1 MSVVQMTRRLR
12 ALCYEHHAEMRL
24 SQVPGKNKRVETR
37 TLAYR
42 CTEPDCL
49 VHYDASRGY
58 FVLSQNANTSE
69 LDMVPEVKC
78 VRDGMPMY
86 LAETNPEKK
95 GFRLWRCPQCNG
107 VRTNEEGLV
116 GLTSQEI
123 PLKTVPGSV
132 GTARSTFPVVPKVP
146 TR

>member
-1 MSVVQMTRRLR
+1 
-12 ALCYEHHAEMRL
+12 
-24 SQVPGKNKRVETR
+24 VETR

-107 VRTNEEGLV
+107 VRTNDEGLV

>member
-1 MSVVQMTRRLR
+1 MPVVQMTRRVS
-12 ALCYEHHAEMRL
+12 ALCYEHHVEMRL
-24 SQVPGKNKRVETR
+24 SQIPWKNKRVDIQM
-37 TLAYR
+37 LAYG

-49 VHYDASRGY
+49 VHYDVSRGY
-58 FVLSQNANTSE
+58 FILTQNANTSE
-69 LDMVPEVKC
+69 TDMVPGVRC
-78 VRDGMPMY
+78 VHDGMPMY

-132 GTARSTFPVVPKVP
+132 GAARSTFPVVPKVP